1 MHTLTASH
9 LDKRVL
15 LLAFSFPAS
24 GNDAPDGDTTNRESQ
39 PGIKYLTTGH
49 GPRGDQECEM
59 EENIVCT
66 PCSDVGN
73 NVENEDQASQKLQAT
88 QSVMKALEWRT
99 RVGSEP
105 RTMNPGCK
113 YQLYK
118 VQDKTDRPKIHEDS
132 KNIEVRSLYPVPLH

>member
-1 MHTLTASH
+1 P
-9 LDKRVL
+9 RI
-15 LLAFSFPAS
+15 
-24 GNDAPDGDTTNRESQ
+24 GNDAPDGDTPNRESQ

-59 EENIVCT
+59 EEDIVCT
-66 PCSDVGN
+66 TCSDVGN
-73 NVENEDQASQKLQAT
+73 NVEMEDQASQKLQAT

-118 VQDKTDRPKIHEDS
+118 VQDKTDRPSRPTKYPRRFQEH
-132 KNIEVRSLYPVPLH
+132 RSTEFVPYTSTLTRWSRIMV